1 MAARKTTTKKSTKSA
16 PKGKRA
22 AQPQPE
28 ELGPILSR
36 PVWGA
41 IWGIVGLLCLLSI
54 LPIDGVLLKW
64 LHRGIGALIGKGAYV
79 MPFALIGIA
88 VLLFARPKGPVR
100 LRGTCIALMPLLIGS
115 IIHAFSCANEYDLSM
130 STLSGLLSTGMEGSS
145 GGLLGGGLYILL
157 EWALSSIGALLI
169 LLVLFIVTLLVACRI
184 TPQALYDMVRPPEY
198 EYEDEEER
206 ERYEAPVQLPNI
218 HEAAAAH
225 AQRREE
231 RRAHRKSD
239 FDIPIDADPPGED
252 KPGEE
257 LIDPNK
263 HHGKVIAPDEYLRSL
278 RDNVKKKAGSIMDL
292 VENKQPEEEPAHVS
306 EPEPEH
312 EAASAPASKP
322 KKTENISEIE
332 QAAMNEQID
341 ESQKAPAPVYD
352 YPPIDLLTQGK
363 HASVAGA
370 ETELRESS
378 ACLLDTLDSFNIEAQ
393 IIGIVRGPSVTR
405 FELTIPRGIKISR
418 ITALADDIA
427 LSLGAANVRIAPI
440 PDKVAVGIEVPN
452 KTVNTVFIRECIG
465 SPAFANAK
473 SRLSFAVGKDITGK
487 PVIGDIAKMPHMLI
501 AGTTGSGKSVC
512 INSMLISLLYK
523 STPEE
528 VRLIM
533 VDPKMVE
540 LGNYNGIPHLL
551 IPVVTDPKK
560 AAGALNWA
568 VGEMERRYKL
578 FADHQVRNLVGYN
591 DLMRSEKAK
600 AEQTEDGHPEQYQV
614 LPQIV
619 IVIDELADLMMVP
632 AKEVEN
638 SICRIAQKARA
649 AGMHLVVATQ
659 RPSADV
665 ITGIMKANIPSRIA
679 FAVASQIESRIILD
693 TTGAEKLIGKGDML
707 YAPLGEGKPTRV
719 QGCFI
724 SNEEIEAVIARIK
737 ETSTAE
743 YSEEILEHIEQQAE
757 QVGNNKGGGSSGT
770 NDLGDDEDELIE
782 EAIEVI
788 MDCRQASTSMLQ
800 RRLKLGYSRA
810 ARIID
815 QIEDRGIIGPSE
827 GSKPRQILISRE
839 DWQEMKLR
847 RTMPLDKQ
855 Q

>member
-1 MAARKTTTKKSTKSA
+1 MS
-16 PKGKRA
+16 RA
-22 AQPQPE
+22 A
-28 ELGPILSR
+28 
-36 PVWGA
+36 WGA
-41 IWGIVGLLCLLSI
+41 VWAVLGLLCLLAI
-54 LPIDGVLLKW
+54 LPIDGVVLVW
-64 LHRGIGALIGKGAYV
+64 LHRGVGALIGLGSYV
-79 MPFALIGIA
+79 LPFALIALAG
-88 VLLFARPKGPVR
+88 LLFAREKGPVR
-100 LRGTCIALMPLLIGS
+100 LRGACIALLPVLIGG
-115 IIHAFSCANEYDLSM
+115 IIHAFTCANEYDFSM
-130 STLSGLLSTGMEGSS
+130 ETLTGLLRTGMEGGS
-145 GGLLGGGLYILL
+145 GGLLSGGLYIVL
-157 EWALSSIGALLI
+157 EWALSSVGALLVLLI
-169 LLVLFIVTLLVACRI
+169 LAIAALLGACRI
-184 TPQALYDMVRPPEY
+184 TPQALVEMFRPPEY

-206 ERYEAPVQLPNI
+206 ERYEAPPKLPNV

-225 AQRREE
+225 AQKREE
-231 RRAHRKSD
+231 RRAARRKTD
-239 FDIPIDADPPGED
+239 IDIPLDTEPPGED
-252 KPGEE
+252 KPGE
-257 LIDPNK
+257 DPEAYP
-263 HHGKVIAPDEYLRSL
+263 HRRTGGKPMAPDEYLRSL
-278 RDNVKKKAGSIMDL
+278 NEETTGEQVSILDL
-292 VENKQPEEEPAHVS
+292 VENKPEEE
-306 EPEPEH
+306 E
-312 EAASAPASKP
+312 APAAPAKP
-322 KKTENISEIE
+322 KKAEKMSDHE
-332 QAAMNEQID
+332 QAALNSEMD
-341 ESQKAPAPVYD
+341 ESQKAPIPVYD
-352 YPPIDLLTQGK
+352 YPPIDLLAQGK
-363 HASVAGA
+363 RTSAAGV
-370 ETELRESS
+370 ENELRENSE
-378 ACLLDTLDSFNIEAQ
+378 CLIDTLESFNIEAQ

-405 FELTIPRGIKISR
+405 FELSIPRGIKLSR
-418 ITALADDIA
+418 ITALSDDIA

-452 KTVNTVFIRECIG
+452 KTVNTVYIRECIA
-465 SPAFANAK
+465 SPAFTNAR

-512 INSMLISLLYK
+512 INSMLISILYK

-591 DLMRSEKAK
+591 DLMRAEKAK
-600 AEQTEDGHPEQYQV
+600 AEQEEGGTPEQYQV

-619 IVIDELADLMMVP
+619 IVIDELADLMMVA
-632 AKEVEN
+632 AKEVET

-707 YAPLGEGKPTRV
+707 YAPLGGGKPTRV

-724 SNEEIEAVIARIK
+724 SSEEIESVIAHIK
-737 ETSTAE
+737 KTSTAE
-743 YSEEILEHIEQQAE
+743 YNEEILEHIERQAE
-757 QVGNNKGGGSSGT
+757 QVDGKGGGSSG
-770 NDLGDDEDELIE
+770 DPGEDEDEMIE
-782 EAIEVI
+782 EAIDVI
-788 MDCRQASTSMLQ
+788 MECRQASTSMLQ

-815 QIEDRGIIGPSE
+815 QIEERGIIGPFE

-839 DWQEMKLR
+839 EWQEMKMR
-847 RTMPLDKQ
+847 RHDPLD
-855 Q
+855 